1 MKFNSK
7 CIRDLLQSDKGE
19 GKRGRGRSGT
29 RDRGQGERGVRSKT
43 REGNEKIM
51 GAGERRSE
59 V

>member
-1 MKFNSK
+1 MRERETKV
-7 CIRDLLQSDKGE
+7 RA
-19 GKRGRGRSGT
+19 KRGRGRSGT